1 MALEDEI
8 KALTAALNRNS
19 DLLEGL
25 TAKAAA
31 GAAAKTS
38 APAEKPKDVE
48 VEDAPRGRGRPPKE
62 AAAEKPKAKRAPT
75 EKEMA
80 DATVEF
86 LEVDDDDEHDARRAL
101 VKRII
106 ASHGVKKMSEIPE
119 AERQKALD
127 ALTAYKAGDETGYEE
142 ESLA

>member
-31 GAAAKTS
+31 AKAS
-38 APAEKPKDVE
+38 APADKPKDAE
-48 VEDAPRGRGRPPKE
+48 PEEAPRGRGRPPKD
-62 AAAEKPKAKRAPT
+62 AAADKPKPKKAPT
-75 EKEMA
+75 DKEMA

-86 LEVDDDDEHDARRAL
+86 LEVDDDDEHEARRAL
-101 VKRII
+101 VKAIV
-106 ASHGVKKMSEIPE
+106 AKHGVKKMSEIPE
-119 AERQKALD
+119 ADRQKALD
-127 ALTAYKAGDETGYEE
+127 ALTAYKAGEETGYEE

>member
-8 KALTAALNRNS
+8 KALTAAMNRNS

-38 APAEKPKDVE
+38 TVADKPKDADPE
-48 VEDAPRGRGRPPKE
+48 EAPRGRGRPPKE
-62 AAAEKPKAKRAPT
+62 AAADKPKAKKAPT

-101 VKRII
+101 VKAII
-106 ASHGVKKMSEIPE
+106 AKHGVKKMSEIAE
-119 AERQKALD
+119 ADRQKALD
-127 ALTAYKAGDETGYEE
+127 ALTAYKAGEETGYEE